1 MLYLFNALFVIF
13 LILTFL
19 FVIGFL
25 LMEDIYYL
33 GCVFICFVCTFIFL
47 HCSWYLTSDFY
58 PTNDLSGYINN
69 EVYSFLGINS
79 NAIDTT
85 DINEAVCNCCDCH

>member
-1 MLYLFNALFVIF
+1 MLYLFFVLFVIF
-13 LILTFL
+13 LILSFL
-19 FVIGFL
+19 FFIGFL
-25 LMEDIYYL
+25 LMEDIHYL
-33 GCVFICFVCTFIFL
+33 GCAFICFVWTLIFL

-58 PTNDLSGYINN
+58 LTHDLSGYIDN
-69 EVYSFLGINS
+69 EVRSFLGVNS